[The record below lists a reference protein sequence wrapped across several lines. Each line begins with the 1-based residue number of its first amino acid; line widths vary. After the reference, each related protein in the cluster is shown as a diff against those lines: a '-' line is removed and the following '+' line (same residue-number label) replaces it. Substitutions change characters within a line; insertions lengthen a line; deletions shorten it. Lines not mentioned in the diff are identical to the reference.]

1 MPRGSSKFSVS
12 GSKSGFSGGSGLKIA
27 ASPGRLSLEGA
38 RSILLVDPP
47 SGFAEAL
54 EEQGEGTVSTVGGRA
69 LRSVKEKF
77 DAIVAWEESR
87 VGSRALLDLLAGR
100 LEPSG
105 QLWVVTVMKKVR
117 GPETPSIHRLERADL
132 VKAFEPHG
140 LSPDH
145 EVRLSPW
152 HVAHRFV
159 RRQA

>member
-1 MPRGSSKFSVS
+1 MK
-12 GSKSGFSGGSGLKIA
+12 
-27 ASPGRLSLEGA
+27 GA

-54 EEQGEGTVSTVGGRA
+54 EEQGEGGISTVGGRE

-77 DAIVAWEESR
+77 DAIVAWQESR
-87 VGSRALLDLLAGR
+87 VGSRALLDLLARR

-105 QLWVVTVMKKVR
+105 QVWVVTAMKKVR
-117 GPETPSIHRLERADL
+117 GPEIQSIHRLELADL

-140 LSPDH
+140 LRQDR
-145 EVRLSPW
+145 EARLSAW
-152 HVAHRFV
+152 HVAYRFV